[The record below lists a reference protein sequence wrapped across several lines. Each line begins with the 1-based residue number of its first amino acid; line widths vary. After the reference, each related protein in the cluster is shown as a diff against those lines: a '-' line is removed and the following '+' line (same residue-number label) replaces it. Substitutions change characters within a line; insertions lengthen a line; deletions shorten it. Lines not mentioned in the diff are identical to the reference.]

1 MKHLIYI
8 GSAAILA
15 VMMSGCA
22 VFNPQRESKT
32 VTVKGSE
39 ATVVDNKTSA
49 DKTTAKTPAKKQ
61 PQTAADSRHESATS
75 KKHAADKTAALADQL
90 AGEWQIVS
98 VDGKPLPALDDV
110 PYIMFDKRDNRF
122 YCSNGCN
129 VLNGGWRVNADGRLE
144 FSNSLS
150 TMKYC
155 ADMGYDVLIS
165 SALDETKPADI
176 KIERLGHETYL
187 KFFNAKG
194 GEIFSARKHNMEF
207 LNGNWQIVSVGGK
220 EINDEEAT
228 IFIDIAELKVHG
240 NTGCNYFNGELFIN
254 PAKSNAIDF
263 SRMATTRMACPK
275 YEQEGAILL
284 ALEET
289 ASAIEGDAGH
299 VILLNGAGK
308 ELMVLRHLDVAPQ
321 E

>member
-1 MKHLIYI
+1 MKNLSYI
-8 GSAAILA
+8 GSAAMLA
-15 VMMSGCA
+15 VVMSGCA

-32 VTVKGSE
+32 ISVKGSE
-39 ATVVDNKTSA
+39 ATVVDNKST
-49 DKTTAKTPAKKQ
+49 DKNIGKETKEPTANNHANAVSSKNQSGDKV
-61 PQTAADSRHESATS
+61 SRLVAE
-75 KKHAADKTAALADQL
+75 L

-98 VDGKPLPALDDV
+98 VDGKALPALDEM
-110 PYIMFDKRDNRF
+110 PYINFDKRDNRF

-129 VLNGGWRVNADGRLE
+129 VLNGGWSVNTDGRLE
-144 FSNSLS
+144 FTNALS

-155 ADMGYDVLIS
+155 GDMGYDVLIS

-207 LNGNWQIVSVGGK
+207 LNGNWQIISVGGK
-220 EINDEEAT
+220 DINDEEAT
-228 IFIDIAELKVHG
+228 LFIDIAQLKVHG

-289 ASAIEGDAGH
+289 ASAIEGDGDR

-308 ELMVLRHLDVAPQ
+308 ELMVLRRLEVTPQ
-321 E
+321 Q